1 MSRNWWIIER
11 DVLYF
16 AVIFIGLPLS
26 EWNTSHISAPR
37 ERSPVGV
44 LNPLKPDIIMT
55 DALQSKLGW
64 NYSAPF
70 EIIQQ
75 LTSHWL
81 LSGTISESSVINVQ
95 ELPRGITVVARR
107 DESCFDSASCTSC
120 RYSTLCFQMNC
131 SIHTIL
137 SSTQAI
143 SVTVHFRLSL
153 LAFTAAQLHL
163 GYFLLIDLSVG
174 LRRHKH
180 YGEK

>member
-81 LSGTISESSVINVQ
+81 LSGTISEGCVINVQ
-95 ELPRGITVVARR
+95 ELPRGITGAGRR
-107 DESCFDSASCTSC
+107 AAM
-120 RYSTLCFQMNC
+120 RAV
-131 SIHTIL
+131 SIQPPVLRVDTAPFVFRWTAVYVL
-137 SSTQAI
+137 SSLPHKR
-143 SVTVHFRLSL
+143 SV
-153 LAFTAAQLHL
+153 
-163 GYFLLIDLSVG
+163 
-174 LRRHKH
+174 
-180 YGEK
+180 

>member
-11 DVLYF
+11 AILYF
-16 AVIFIGLPLS
+16 AVIFMGLPLS

-44 LNPLKPDIIMT
+44 LNPLKLDIIMT

-81 LSGTISESSVINVQ
+81 LSGTISEGCVINVQ
-95 ELPRGITVVARR
+95 ELPRGITGAPRR
-107 DESCFDSASCTSC
+107 DESCFNSASCTSC

-131 SIHTIL
+131 SIRTYYPLFHTSDQCN
-137 SSTQAI
+137 SSFQVI
-143 SVTVHFRLSL
+143 SIGFHCCPTSFRLFS
-153 LAFTAAQLHL
+153 TNR
-163 GYFLLIDLSVG
+163 S
-174 LRRHKH
+174 
-180 YGEK
+180 